1 MSYGNDLR
9 SAGFASTMFLL
20 GCAAAFTPQ
29 DPVQQTILE
38 SLSVAGYQRAVP
50 RLAALKAGERIQER
64 IDWKFFSIQ
73 EPGTREYGLGVGDG
87 GVGAAPLRWFQWWNR
102 RVRPPLCA
110 DWECA
115 VRRARVRLSG

>member
-73 EPGTREYGLGVGDG
+73 EPGKREYGLAVADGWVG
-87 GVGAAPLRWFQWWNR
+87 P
-102 RVRPPLCA
+102 
-110 DWECA
+110 
-115 VRRARVRLSG
+115 LSGGFNGGIDGVVRSFLGACVRVFCCVL